1 MSAISFVTL
10 GPAGTNHHLV
20 ASKYLAFHD
29 IAAERLRLVG
39 SIGGGLAEVRAG
51 TADYLIVCAVHPE
64 APRAVGRY
72 FREVFV
78 VDTFISPSRPLAV
91 LARRE
96 VAAPRSI
103 GVLHPST
110 SDYVDLAR
118 WEHVERIT
126 DGSLHN
132 VAHGLLEGRYDA
144 GLVYLDY
151 AATHPKQ
158 LRVVEELGS
167 PDDAWLVLGR
177 QRTFREPVLAWKHT
191 PVAALFH
198 QHG

>member
-1 MSAISFVTL
+1 VAGFSFVTL
-10 GPAGTNHHLV
+10 GPAGTNHELV
-20 ASKYLAFHD
+20 AAKYLAFHG

-39 SIGGGLAEVRAG
+39 SVGDGLEEVRAG

-110 SDYVDLAR
+110 SDYVDLGR
-118 WEHVERIT
+118 WERVERIT
-126 DGSLHN
+126 DGSLHD
-132 VAHGLLEGRYDA
+132 VARGLLEGRTDA

-151 AATHPKQ
+151 AAAHPER

-177 QRTFREPVLAWKHT
+177 QRTFTGPVLTWRDSPA
-191 PVAALFH
+191 AALYRRH
-198 QHG
+198 E